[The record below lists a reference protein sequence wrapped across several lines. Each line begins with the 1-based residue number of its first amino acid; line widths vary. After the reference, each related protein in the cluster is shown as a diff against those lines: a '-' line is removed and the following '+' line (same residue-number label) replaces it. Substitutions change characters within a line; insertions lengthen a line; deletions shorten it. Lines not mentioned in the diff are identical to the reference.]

1 MMSNS
6 QAQKGKVKPC
16 PNGCGKDIY
25 FESRFGENGQLIM
38 KDKDPTKPR
47 WWMMEDVSKQ
57 SHQCPNNKFKNVAV
71 EKTQDLIQK
80 DLLIPKS
87 TIPEAVYSTPKPR
100 TMDVADFAEE
110 PMRARVLLECKFIKI
125 IEDVVISF
133 LTIKAD
139 EKNQVR
145 EELPN
150 PMHVGMYVKLIKDC
164 MESKN

>member
-80 DLLIPKS
+80 DLLQ
-87 TIPEAVYSTPKPR
+87 PR
-100 TMDVADFAEE
+100 TMDVADFSEQ
-110 PMRARVLLECKFIKI
+110 PLRARAELECKFIFI
-125 IEDVVISF
+125 IEEVVKNF
-133 LTIKAD
+133 F
-139 EKNQVR
+139 EKQFPKV
-145 EELPN
+145 ETN
-150 PMHVGMYVKLIKDC
+150 PMHIGMYVKLIYDC
-164 MESKN
+164 VERNN

>member
-16 PNGCGKDIY
+16 PNDCGKDIY
-25 FESRFGENGQLIM
+25 FESRFGSDGKLIM
-38 KDKDPTKPR
+38 KESDPSKPR

-71 EKTQDLIQK
+71 EKTQDLVQK
-80 DLLIPKS
+80 NLLQPPVGYEDVDGKDS
-87 TIPEAVYSTPKPR
+87 KLQTR

-110 PMRARVLLECKFIKI
+110 PMRVRVQLECKFIKI
-125 IEDVVISF
+125 IEDEVIKF
-133 LTIKAD
+133 LGKDA
-139 EKNQVR
+139 
-145 EELPN
+145 N
-150 PMHVGMYVKLIKDC
+150 PMHIGMYVKLIKDC